1 MKIGIIGAMSQEVA
15 LLREALVNEKT
26 WEQAG
31 AKFYSGTIEQQEV
44 IVVESGIG
52 KVAASITA
60 SLLIQKYGVEA
71 IVNTGSAGGIGK
83 GLAVGDMVLSTKLA
97 YHDVDV
103 TGFGYE
109 YGQLPAGMPL
119 YFEADARLLNEFEE
133 AARINQLKTKKGLIV
148 TGDAFINNQASIQ
161 HILHHF
167 PEALACEMEGAAI
180 AQTAFQ
186 FGVPF
191 LVIRAMSDTA
201 DHQATQSFD
210 EFIEKAGK
218 QSANMVLQFINN
230 HAANQ
235 RTIE

>member
-1 MKIGIIGAMSQEVA
+1 MKIGIIGAMTQEVTV
-15 LLREALVNEKT
+15 LREALVNEQA

-31 AKFYSGTIEQQEV
+31 AKFYAGTIDHQEV

-60 SLLIQKYGVEA
+60 SLLIQKYAVDVL
-71 IVNTGSAGGIGK
+71 INTGSAGGIGA
-83 GLAVGDMVLSTKLA
+83 GLSVGDIVLSTKVA

-119 YFEADARLLNEFEE
+119 YFEADATLVEDF
-133 AARINQLKTKKGLIV
+133 AAAATATNLSSKKGLIV
-148 TGDAFINNQASIQ
+148 TGDAFIDSEEKIKT
-161 HILHHF
+161 ILHHF
-167 PEALACEMEGAAI
+167 PDALACEMEGAAI

-191 LVIRAMSDTA
+191 VVIRAMSDTA

-210 EFIEKAGK
+210 EFIDEVGK
-218 QSANMVLQFINN
+218 QSAQMVLQYIQMQ
-230 HAANQ
+230 AK
-235 RTIE
+235 